1 MRSHCQLPARKAAVT
16 VNTRSL
22 LGSSRSAVRRGDKTP
37 AIAPLCG
44 HSFAA
49 VPVHTRVDLP
59 RIEEGDLPLKV
70 TAPPVG
76 PGRKPST
83 PAATECVKPYSM
95 VAVTSGEFLDG
106 LTMDDY
112 YPGLR
117 AKGYFSNPSTAGPW
131 DTGSRCGVNVQL
143 VGDMN
148 LLCRDELFQFTQ
160 TVHHDKSIIN
170 GSPDADH
177 GTTHDDIA
185 DSGGDFTKPPRRQAR
200 TAARRRRQPATC
212 LDGRSSQPALL
223 ERAQCRVGS
232 HLRHR
237 AGRPQGQGG
246 NHLAGVHGRQRR
258 QGGQEH
264 GQLTRPPSQWA
275 MCSAVPRPR
284 GAGRSINGGL
294 PAT

>member
-16 VNTRSL
+16 VNTPSL
-22 LGSSRSAVRRGDKTP
+22 LGSSRSAVRRGDETP
-37 AIAPLCG
+37 AIAPLRG

-59 RIEEGDLPLKV
+59 RIEEGDIPLKV
-70 TAPPVG
+70 TAPPPVG
-76 PGRKPST
+76 PGGKPST
-83 PAATECVKPYSM
+83 PAAIECEKPYSM
-95 VAVTSGEFLDG
+95 VAVTSGKFLDG

-160 TVHHDKSIIN
+160 TIHHDKSIIN

-185 DSGGDFTKPPRRQAR
+185 DSGGDYTKPPRRQAR
-200 TAARRRRQPATC
+200 TAARA
-212 LDGRSSQPALL
+212 DSGSLL
-223 ERAQCRVGS
+223 HVSMAD
-232 HLRHR
+232 
-237 AGRPQGQGG
+237 
-246 NHLAGVHGRQRR
+246 
-258 QGGQEH
+258 
-264 GQLTRPPSQWA
+264 PPSLLYSRVR
-275 MCSAVPRPR
+275 SAEWNRTFVTALVGPR
-284 GAGRSINGGL
+284 GKAETTWRVSTVIKDSKVVTN
-294 PAT
+294 TVT